1 MIKPRIAVL
10 CALLIS
16 GASALAQANG
26 QQSAGEQRIQEILNG
41 YRSDGTMALPKMTL
55 AEVKIAVDAKFKY
68 PIKSAQ
74 PIISPP
80 AGAAY
85 KDFTIV
91 SKIRIYAGSSIR
103 VKGHS
108 AHPYIQVRESFVASP
123 VELVKRIEPKT
134 DLERQDIQRRN
145 TGNPALDGFYEEMGA
160 FPHRAFGT
168 SPGESTYIDVRDGTY
183 QVVYLVTQI
192 RSYEV
197 YDGINW
203 PDRAFAK
210 KYSDAFLDASY
221 RRKWLRGWNQIGQYP
236 SPEEAEQIAQL
247 FGSRRTPSSIFEAY
261 PSLGIYEVAVNT
273 VVRNSK
279 IVGMC
284 GTHACSI
291 FEYARG
297 LGIPALLVPEEVNPI
312 GKVFETTTGFG
323 NDHVSCW
330 LWENGAWRVNQYPW
344 GQNSMTKRGTHLLTN
359 GMGAT
364 SFWRKD
370 TSQNAEYPLVIEA
383 TAEH

>member
-1 MIKPRIAVL
+1 MLKPRIAVS
-10 CALLIS
+10 CALLVS
-16 GASALAQANG
+16 VALAQAQANG

-55 AEVKIAVDAKFKY
+55 AEVKLALESKFKY
-68 PIKSAQ
+68 PIKPGQA
-74 PIISPP
+74 IISPP
-80 AGAAY
+80 SGAPY

-91 SKIRIYAGSSIR
+91 SKIRIYAGSSIQ
-103 VKGHS
+103 VKGHA
-108 AHPYIQVRESFVASP
+108 AHPYIHVKESFVASP
-123 VELVKRIEPKT
+123 VELTKRSEPKT
-134 DLERQDIQRRN
+134 DLERQEVQRRN
-145 TGNPALDGFYEEMGA
+145 TGNPALDGFYEEMSA

-168 SPGESTYIDVRDGTY
+168 EPGESTYIGVKDGTY
-183 QVVYLVTQI
+183 QVVYIVTQI

-203 PDRAFAK
+203 PDQTFAK

-236 SPEEAEQIAQL
+236 SPQEARQIAQL
-247 FGSRRTPSSIFEAY
+247 FGSRRTPDSIFEIY
-261 PSLGIYEVAVNT
+261 PTVSSYELTTNT
-273 VVRNSK
+273 VIRDSK

-284 GTHACSI
+284 GTHACSL

-297 LGIPALLVPEEVNPI
+297 IGIPSLLVPEEVNPI
-312 GKVFETTTGFG
+312 GKVFEDSTGFG
-323 NDHVSCW
+323 NGHLSCW

-344 GQNSMTKRGTHLLTN
+344 GRNSMTKRGTYLLTN

-370 TSQNAEYPLVIEA
+370 VSQNAELPIVVEA
-383 TAEH
+383 KSTQ